1 VVLIVVVAALVGSG
15 IWLWQDLSARPSV
28 YVVGDSIS
36 WLTAESTSRILSLA
50 GYGPTISATPGVTIG
65 QMQNE
70 VATLA
75 QNQPHA
81 WIIELGTNDAVFSDS
96 AWSVPFLAEWDS
108 VSPADCVIYVTI
120 SPRAGPLAAN
130 INTAIKDLAATHRN
144 VHVLDWGNVE
154 YSNPSWLHP
163 DGIHPTTQGQAA
175 LASLETYELQHA
187 CGAKR

>member
-1 VVLIVVVAALVGSG
+1 MILIVVVAALVGSG
-15 IWLWQDLSARPSV
+15 IWLWQDVSAGPSV

-36 WLTAESTSRILSLA
+36 WDTAESTSSILSLA
-50 GYGPTISATPGVTIG
+50 GYDPTISAIPGVTIG

-81 WIIELGTNDAVFSDS
+81 WIIELGTNDAVFSYG
-96 AWSVPFLAEWDS
+96 AWSVPFRAEWDS
-108 VSPADCVIYVTI
+108 VSPANCVIYVTI
-120 SPRAGPLAAN
+120 SPRAGPIAAD
-130 INTAIKDLAATHRN
+130 INTAIKALAATHGI

-175 LASLETYELQHA
+175 LASLERDELQQS
-187 CGAKR
+187 CGVAL

>member
-1 VVLIVVVAALVGSG
+1 MILIVVVAALVGSG
-15 IWLWQDLSARPSV
+15 IWLWQDVSAGPSV

-36 WLTAESTSRILSLA
+36 WDTAESTSSILSLA
-50 GYGPTISATPGVTIG
+50 GYDPTISAIPGVTIG

-81 WIIELGTNDAVFSDS
+81 WIIELGTNDAVFSYG
-96 AWSVPFLAEWDS
+96 AWSVPFRAEWDS
-108 VSPADCVIYVTI
+108 VSPANCVIYVTI
-120 SPRAGPLAAN
+120 SPRAGPIAAD
-130 INTAIKDLAATHRN
+130 INTAIKALAATHGI